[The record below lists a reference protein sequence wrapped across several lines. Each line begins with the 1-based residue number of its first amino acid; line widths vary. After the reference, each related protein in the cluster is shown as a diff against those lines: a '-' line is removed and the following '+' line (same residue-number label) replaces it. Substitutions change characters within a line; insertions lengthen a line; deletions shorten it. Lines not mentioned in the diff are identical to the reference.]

1 MTDFPLTETPHIFLT
16 DGGIETTLIFDDGF
30 DLPHFAAFTLLRK
43 AKGIAALR
51 AYYERYIAIAKHQAT
66 GFILESPTWRASPD
80 WGDAL
85 GYSKFELSDANFLAV
100 GMLLNLRDQ
109 HETPATPMLVS
120 GCVGPRGDGYVA
132 GKVMHPVQAEAYHNE
147 QISVL
152 ADAGA
157 DLITAITMTNAS
169 EAIGIARAAA
179 RNSKSSVISF
189 TVETDG
195 RLPSGQTLRDAII
208 EVDSETQCAPAYYM
222 INCAHPSHFA
232 AMLDEDAAWTRR
244 IGGLR
249 ANASC
254 KSHAELD
261 AAIEL
266 DRGNRAELAT
276 EHAALYARTPS
287 LRVFGGCCGTD
298 QRHIEAISSA
308 LNLVQPIEAPPPTL

>member
-1 MTDFPLTETPHIFLT
+1 MTHSPLTEPPHIFLT
-16 DGGIETTLIFDDGF
+16 DGGLETTLIFDEGF

-43 AKGIAALR
+43 PKGVAALKT
-51 AYYERYIAIAKHQAT
+51 YFERYIAIAKRQST

-80 WGDAL
+80 WGDLL
-85 GYSKFELSDANFLAV
+85 GYSKVDLSDANFMAV
-100 GMLLNLRDQ
+100 GMLLDIKGQ
-109 HETPATPMLVS
+109 YETPATPMLVS

-132 GKVMHPVQAEAYHNE
+132 GEIMCPVKAEAYHNE
-147 QISVL
+147 QIAVL
-152 ADAGA
+152 AKAGA

-179 RNSKSSVISF
+179 RNGKPSVISF

-195 RLPSGQTLRDAII
+195 RLPSGQTLQDAII
-208 EVDSETQCAPAYYM
+208 EVDNETASTPAYYM

-232 AMLDEDAAWTRR
+232 ATLDVGASWTRR

-249 ANASC
+249 VNASC

-261 AAIEL
+261 AATEL
-266 DRGNRAELAT
+266 DRGNPIELAAD
-276 EHAALYARTPS
+276 HADLYARLPA

-298 QRHIEAISSA
+298 HQHVAAISSA
-308 LNLVQPIEAPPPTL
+308 IKLVAPNQLTPAL